1 MIVVD
6 SSALIAIILDE
17 PEADSCQ
24 AALEMGGALAISAA
38 TLVES
43 LIVADGRGL
52 RQNLERL
59 VGGIEMEIVDV
70 SAARVMLVA
79 DAYRRWGKGF
89 HPASLNFG
97 DCFAYALAAERD
109 WPLLHVGND
118 FSQTD
123 IRSALPA

>member
-6 SSALIAIILDE
+6 SSALISIILDE
-17 PEADSCQ
+17 PEADFCQ
-24 AALEMGGALAISAA
+24 AALENGGALAISAA

-52 RQNLERL
+52 RENLEQL
-59 VGGIEMEIVDV
+59 VGGLKMEIVEV
-70 SAARVMLVA
+70 SAVRVMLVA

-97 DCFAYALAAERD
+97 DCFAYALAAERG
-109 WPLLHVGND
+109 WPLLYVGND
-118 FSQTD
+118 FARTD
-123 IRSALPA
+123 VLPALPA

>member
-6 SSALIAIILDE
+6 SSALICIILDE
-17 PEADSCQ
+17 PEADACQ
-24 AALEMGGALAISAA
+24 AALENGGALAISAA

-52 RQNLERL
+52 RESLERL
-59 VGGIEMEIVDV
+59 VGGVEMEVVEV
-70 SAARVMLVA
+70 SAVRVMLVA

-97 DCFAYALAAERD
+97 DCFAYALAAERG
-109 WPLLHVGND
+109 WPLLYIGND
-118 FSQTD
+118 FARTD
-123 IRSALPA
+123 IPSALAA